1 MLFKIKSIAIHFVL
15 CAIITNTIYAGC
27 GGCQIN
33 NKVKPSIE
41 SSAFLDE
48 KPKSSKIDGFVIA
61 SCSRC
66 NLGNYKNKKCSMAI
80 EIDKNVYEVK
90 GHTHDHRKAHN
101 DDGICNALRIA
112 HVSGNI
118 KGNNFLAES
127 FTLMDRPK

>member
-1 MLFKIKSIAIHFVL
+1 MF
-15 CAIITNTIYAGC
+15 IINIVYSGC

-33 NKVKPSIE
+33 NKVKPTFE
-41 SSAFLDE
+41 SSAFVNQ
-48 KPKSSKIDGFVIA
+48 KPKSGKIDGFVVA
-61 SCSRC
+61 SCNKC
-66 NLGNYKNKKCSMAI
+66 NFGNFKNKKCSMAI
-80 EIDKNVYEVK
+80 SIDKNVYEVK

-118 KGNNFLAES
+118 KGNNFIAER